1 MKGTINLVKDAVI
14 SISMISRAAAN
25 LFATRPVR
33 HRPTTCE
40 FSRGQ
45 LDDWPRR
52 RTQKNKKKH
61 GMGPDITPG
70 LHRLH
75 LPVQCRAE

>member
-45 LDDWPRR
+45 LDD
-52 RTQKNKKKH
+52 
-61 GMGPDITPG
+61 
-70 LHRLH
+70 
-75 LPVQCRAE
+75 